1 MTRTDSEKNYA
12 MQKSSKTYQELRY
25 EFLKKYKP
33 ELYHCL
39 IQENQLIKHL
49 ALIQQSAENREKQII
64 DNLTKKERS
73 ERCNTSH
80 ELTDLR
86 NKILMEQARQIVE
99 IEIIRV

>member
-1 MTRTDSEKNYA
+1 MTRTDSEKNVA
-12 MQKSSKTYQELRY
+12 MQKSRKTYQELRY

-49 ALIQQSAENREKQII
+49 TLIQQSAENREKQII
-64 DNLTKKERS
+64 DNLIKKEHS

-80 ELTDLR
+80 ELTDLH